1 VHGRHINRLF
11 SRPVNLQVSL
21 LLIRHVNPQ
30 SNRPVNLPVSQL
42 LIRHANPQTS
52 RPVNLLVSRRENLV
66 LTQLLSLQA
75 DLHINLPVVPPR
87 DRPVNQLLSHR
98 RGPQVV
104 RQACQQL
111 SRHAVRLAN
120 RHVALLLALRLR
132 RQMSPPVSLRLSQLV
147 SQLANHQVNLLL
159 AQQASQAAY
168 RLAYRRVIRRMNHL
182 LNLLLTQPRLL
193 QVSPA
198 HGQRVSRQHNQRRS
212 HHPNQVHHRAHPQV
226 NVRPRSPLPSLAES
240 LLRSRRGPQ
249 LYSLPPSR
257 VGNRLEGRVVI
268 PARLLHLVPVGDL
281 LDSRLESQ
289 HMYLRHRLLVS
300 QQVCRAKDLPPLP
313 AHSQQRSRHR
323 DHREHQVLIR
333 QRILRDSQRGARPH
347 NPARDLRGNLP
358 ANLVRVLRLNPAAD
372 PVNAP
377 LPNHQCIPVANPRSS
392 LPANQRH
399 LQWR

>member
-42 LIRHANPQTS
+42 LIRHVNPQTS

-66 LTQLLSLQA
+66 LTQLLSPQA
-75 DLHINLPVVPPR
+75 DLHVNLPVVR
-87 DRPVNQLLSHR
+87 HAS
-98 RGPQVV
+98 
-104 RQACQQL
+104 QQL

-182 LNLLLTQPRLL
+182 LNLLRAQPRLL
-193 QVSPA
+193 QVGPA
-198 HGQRVSRQHNQRRS
+198 HVQRVSRQHNRRRS
-212 HHPNQVHHRAHPQV
+212 HHPNQAHHRAHPQV

-289 HMYLRHRLLVS
+289 HLCLRRRLLVS
-300 QQVCRAKDLPPLP
+300 QQVCRAKDLPPHP

-323 DHREHQVLIR
+323 DHREHQVLTR
-333 QRILRDSQRGARPH
+333 RRILRDSQRGARQH